1 MRALDIIGSEG
12 MSRNPIVT
20 DRSYNIHYYEVDI
33 HKRALMT
40 SIINYLGD
48 MAMYQSEILGV
59 GIDYLKENDLAWVLY
74 KWDITMDSYPLLNET
89 IKVQTCACSFKR
101 FYAYRKHEIIDTK
114 GNKIGYANSVWLLIN
129 LSRRRPVRVTKDMY
143 EVYGIDDS
151 NNIPLDI
158 EDILS
163 ISEVHSEKTFQVRYS
178 DIDTNMHVNNVK
190 YVAWALETVPKD
202 IVLNYELK
210 NIKVTYEKE
219 TRYGETIKVSTEV
232 IREEDKIICRHKI
245 INEEGTTL
253 TLLESIWI

>member
-1 MRALDIIGSEG
+1 MNRI
-12 MSRNPIVT
+12 PVVT
-20 DRSYNIHYYEVDI
+20 DRNYSIHYYEVDI

-59 GIDYLKENDLAWVLY
+59 GIDHLKENDLAWVLY
-74 KWDITMDSYPLLNET
+74 KWDITMNTYPLLNET
-89 IKVQTCACSFKR
+89 IKVQTSAYSFKR
-101 FYAYRKHEIIDTK
+101 FYAYRKHEIIDEK
-114 GNKIGYANSVWLLIN
+114 GNIIGHANSVWILIN
-129 LSRRRPVRVTKDMY
+129 LGRRRPVRILEGMY
-143 EVYGIDDS
+143 EAYGINDS
-151 NNIPLDI
+151 KNAPIEI
-158 EDILS
+158 EDIQA
-163 ISEVHSEKTFQVRYS
+163 ISQVDSEKSFKVRYS

-232 IREEDKIICRHKI
+232 IREENKIICRHKI
-245 INEEGTTL
+245 INEDGGTL
-253 TLLESIWI
+253 TLLESIWR